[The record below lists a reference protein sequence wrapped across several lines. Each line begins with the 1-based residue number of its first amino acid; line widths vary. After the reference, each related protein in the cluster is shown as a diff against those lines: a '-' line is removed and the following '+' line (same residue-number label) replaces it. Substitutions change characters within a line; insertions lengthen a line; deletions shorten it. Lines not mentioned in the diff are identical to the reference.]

1 MKKLIYSLVL
11 AACATGAWA
20 SETVR
25 ILSPYS
31 PSHSASPAMRK
42 IIDAANTSQNAYN
55 FVIEFKP
62 GGNQIIAVRSIDPA
76 NSLAVIAPAFVENVD
91 SGQLKESDY
100 VPVHA
105 LGDACWAVI
114 TNKEFS
120 NQTEF
125 TVGGVGFG
133 NATHLTALALG
144 EKYKFKTTYIVFK
157 SNFDGL
163 VNMTGNN
170 GIDMVIDR
178 YESYESMFT
187 QNSKLR
193 VAAASCPTRLPQ
205 APNIKTLRELKID
218 APYIFNIIVA
228 HKDMNNARR
237 VAIGKIL
244 DDATLKVGKEEIY
257 KLSAVRPPI
266 FDGITTDTFYKNS
279 LTTIRKLADRYQ
291 NEIKEAKSLK

>member
-1 MKKLIYSLVL
+1 MKKLILSLML
-11 AACATGAWA
+11 AACATCAGA
-20 SETVR
+20 SETIR

-31 PSHSASPAMRK
+31 PSHSATPAMRK
-42 IIDAANTSQNAYN
+42 IIDAANTSQSAYN
-55 FVIEFKP
+55 FMIEFRP
-62 GGNQIIAVRSIDPA
+62 GGNQMIAVRSIDTL
-76 NSLAVIAPAFVENVD
+76 NSLAVIAPSFVENVD

-100 VPVHA
+100 VPVYA

-120 NQTEF
+120 GQTEF

-170 GIDMVIDR
+170 GIDMVVDR
-178 YESYESMFT
+178 YESYESMVT

-193 VAAASCPTRLPQ
+193 VAAASCPNRLPQ
-205 APNIKTLRELKID
+205 APNIKTLKELKID

-266 FDGITTDTFYKNS
+266 FDGITADAFYRS
-279 LTTIRKLADRYQ
+279 SVTTIRKLADRYQ